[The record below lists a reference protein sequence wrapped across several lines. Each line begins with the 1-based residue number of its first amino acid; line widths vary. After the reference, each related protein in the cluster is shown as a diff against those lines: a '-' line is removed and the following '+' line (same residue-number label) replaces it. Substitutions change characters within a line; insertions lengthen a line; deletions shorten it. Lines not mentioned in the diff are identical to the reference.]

1 VRAVNRV
8 AVRVVQVGSREA
20 VAVRRVAKVVRVAAN
35 KGAAGSRGAAA
46 RRVVGKGVRVAEAV
60 RAQAEARG
68 SDKVAG
74 RAGLV
79 AVRVGPEVVRGKKL
93 ELSDS
98 Y

>member
-8 AVRVVQVGSREA
+8 AVKVVQGGSREA
-20 VAVRRVAKVVRVAAN
+20 VAVRRVVQVAVRGAAAN
-35 KGAAGSRGAAA
+35 RAAGSRGAAA
-46 RRVVGKGVRVAEAV
+46 RRVVGKGVKVAEAV

-74 RAGLV
+74 RASLV
-79 AVRVGPEVVRGKKL
+79 DVRVDREVVRGKKL

-98 Y
+98 

>member
-1 VRAVNRV
+1 M
-8 AVRVVQVGSREA
+8 AVRVVQEGSRA
-20 VAVRRVAKVVRVAAN
+20 VAVRRVVKGAVRVAAAN
-35 KGAAGSRGAAA
+35 RVAGGNRAAGSRGAAA

-74 RAGLV
+74 RASLV
-79 AVRVGPEVVRGKKL
+79 DVRVDREVVRGKKL

-98 Y
+98 